1 MKSSGNIE
9 IRGLK
14 LTTFIGVPEEE
25 RASSQE
31 LRLTLIMTPW
41 LEFRQMADEI
51 GKTINY
57 ADVALDLQKV
67 ALSRPRQLIETL
79 VEDLADHLLASYPLA
94 SVRLS
99 LEKFILPDTDFVAVH
114 LEKSV
119 ASSD

>member
-1 MKSSGNIE
+1 MKSSGSIE

-25 RASSQE
+25 RARSQD
-31 LRLTLIMTPW
+31 LRLTLIMTPR
-41 LEFRQMADEI
+41 LDFREMADKI
-51 GKTINY
+51 DNTVNY
-57 ADVALDLQKV
+57 AEVAMDLQNL

-79 VEDLADHLLASYPLA
+79 IEDLADHLLASYPLT

-114 LEKSV
+114 LEK
-119 ASSD
+119 AIPPLG